1 MMRETKDSGL
11 EWIGEIPAEWGV
23 SKLER
28 ENKDDTD
35 KYHALFYLSGGL
47 HELIEKEY

>member
-1 MMRETKDSGL
+1 MTIKYAKQMIEDL
-11 EWIGEIPAEWGV
+11 ADEIDEYL

-35 KYHALFYLSGGL
+35 KYHALLYLSGGL
-47 HELIEKEY
+47 RELAETEV

>member
-1 MMRETKDSGL
+1 MTVKQAKKMIEDL
-11 EWIGEIPAEWGV
+11 ADEIDEYL

-35 KYHALFYLSGGL
+35 KYHALLYLSGGL
-47 HELIEKEY
+47 RELAETEV

>member
-1 MMRETKDSGL
+1 MTVKQAKKMIEDL
-11 EWIGEIPAEWGV
+11 ADEIDEYLA
-23 SKLER
+23 KLER

-47 HELIEKEY
+47 RDLLEKEI